1 MKAVFLDRATFLS
14 ELDLSL
20 PKEVSEYQVFDMTTS
35 DPSVIIGRCQDA
47 DIVITNKVRL
57 GREVLE
63 ALPKLKLVQLTATGT
78 DNVDKTACDEL
89 GIALKNVAGYSV
101 NAVPE
106 HTFMLLLSV
115 MRAGRYY
122 HDKVADNSWQ
132 STGKFCL
139 LDVPILDLAGQTLGI
154 IGKGAIGERVAQIAR
169 VFGMDVLFAE
179 RQGKTPRNASYTAF
193 DDVLQRADVI
203 SLHCPLTK
211 ETHQLIN
218 ETTINKMSKRPIIIN
233 VARGAVVDSTAV
245 ALALTDG
252 RLSGYASDVF
262 ETEPLQADSPLMAL
276 TNHPRVLFTPHNAWG
291 SVSAQKRLWEILSAQ
306 VAEFIQTYS

>member
-154 IGKGAIGERVAQIAR
+154 IGKGAIGERVAQIAKA
-169 VFGMDVLFAE
+169 FGMDVLFAE

-211 ETHQLIN
+211 ETHHLIN

-233 VARGAVVDSTAV
+233 VARGAVVDSKAV

-306 VAEFIQTYS
+306 VAEFIQTCP

>member
-169 VFGMDVLFAE
+169 AFGMDVLFAE

-211 ETHQLIN
+211 ETHHLIN

>member
-169 VFGMDVLFAE
+169 AFGMDVLFAE

-306 VAEFIQTYS
+306 VAEFVQNYP

>member
-20 PKEVSEYQVFDMTTS
+20 PKEVSEYQVFDMTNN

-47 DIVITNKVRL
+47 DIIITNKVRL

-63 ALPKLKLVQLTATGT
+63 ALPKLKLIQLTATGT

-89 GIALKNVAGYSV
+89 GIVLKNVAGYSV

-169 VFGMDVLFAE
+169 AFGMDVLFAE